1 MVNMGSEKKGKVW
14 IASNS
19 RGSGQVETQANPTPV
34 YRWEKF
40 WVMKQLLL
48 NLLQITAYQ
57 IVLSDCIQIPP
68 KCCHILF
75 WNPELN
81 LKKKKG
87 KRLNCLLEITKK
99 NSQNLVR
106 ILEFWVSRSIRTKAD
121 TRTWAI
127 NTVWW
132 RYEKLLGL
140 KA

>member
-19 RGSGQVETQANPTPV
+19 RGSGQVEPQANPTPV

-68 KCCHILF
+68 KCCHTLILKSWTEF
-75 WNPELN
+75 
-81 LKKKKG
+81 KKE
-87 KRLNCLLEITKK
+87 KR
-99 NSQNLVR
+99 
-106 ILEFWVSRSIRTKAD
+106 
-121 TRTWAI
+121 
-127 NTVWW
+127 
-132 RYEKLLGL
+132 
-140 KA
+140 